1 VAHSQLPHQ
10 PPGEPEVAGAVLGG
24 AHFSI
29 FTAYLTSHKK
39 TMERKEEFVFE
50 TLASIRRDEKLL
62 DSMLRE
68 AKVLKTGGGRILHKG
83 DLYTNKNQDSLYHV
97 LKVDSD
103 SRGISRI
110 EVELLFTTN
119 PKTKGLR
126 SIDYIS
132 GDLFDQEIHVLAI
145 TRKL

>member
-1 VAHSQLPHQ
+1 
-10 PPGEPEVAGAVLGG
+10 
-24 AHFSI
+24 
-29 FTAYLTSHKK
+29 
-39 TMERKEEFVFE
+39 MERKEEFVFE